1 MRRGPTE
8 ALADCA
14 VPRSAQR
21 KTTSQNG
28 PAQHIARARNR
39 RCNAPRATLRAAPE
53 SSGGACARAGLRFR
67 AVSAHRWYS
76 HCVLDAVA
84 HARTPAYLPTYGGL
98 SHRWPECAPTHYS
111 TIRRSAVYGVG
122 NCFEQRQMY
131 GKAIE
136 AFKRALKCACL
147 GIYSRSDSPWVDS
160 AL

>member
-1 MRRGPTE
+1 M
-8 ALADCA
+8 
-14 VPRSAQR
+14 
-21 KTTSQNG
+21 
-28 PAQHIARARNR
+28 
-39 RCNAPRATLRAAPE
+39 
-53 SSGGACARAGLRFR
+53 
-67 AVSAHRWYS
+67 
-76 HCVLDAVA
+76 LDAVA

-147 GIYSRSDSPWVDS
+147 GIYSRSDSPWMDS